1 LETPQN
7 NRRYSAPS
15 WVEYRRLLL
24 AALRA
29 VLHRQGQREWL
40 SVSLTLGN
48 SALPFGDCFIA
59 EIQAIGHLLLRQ
71 ALFFSQ
77 AEKQGAYFAAV
88 QF

>member
-1 LETPQN
+1 METPQN

-48 SALPFGDCFIA
+48 SGFPFADRLVRHA
-59 EIQAIGHLLLRQ
+59 EPVRHFLLGQILLLPQ
-71 ALFFSQ
+71 
-77 AEKQGAYFAAV
+77 KK
-88 QF
+88 